1 MQYLRV
7 NNWETFQHYKD
18 RNPPWIKLH
27 RDLLRDYEFICLQDA
42 SKMQL
47 MLIWLLASQMDNKI
61 PADPLFIQSQLG
73 LKEAINLKELIDKGF
88 LVDDS
93 GVLAGCKQV
102 AIVETET
109 EAETYREETEKELS
123 VKKPKKSPMDLYIE
137 ISNFDNFWDA
147 YGKIGNKQQAIKS
160 YNKSIKEGASH
171 EEILGG
177 LTNYQSQCQ
186 ANNTE
191 QRFIKHAS
199 TWLNNRGWEDDYTIH
214 EPAANSGI
222 SAARAKMLNELG
234 LG

>member
-61 PADPLFIQSQLG
+61 PADPIFIQSQLG
-73 LKEAINLKELIDKGF
+73 LKEPINLKELIDKGF

-102 AIVETET
+102 AIVETE
-109 EAETYREETEKELS
+109 AETYREETEKELS
-123 VKKPKKSPMDLYIE
+123 VKKPKKSPMDLYMEIE
-137 ISNFDNFWDA
+137 NFNLFWNA
-147 YGKIGNKQQAIKS
+147 YGKIGNKQQATKS
-160 YNKSIKEGASH
+160 YNKAIKEGASH
-171 EEILGG
+171 EEILRGV
-177 LTNYQSQCQ
+177 NSYQSYCQ
-186 ANNTE
+186 ALRQE
-191 QRFIKHAS
+191 QRYIKHAS
-199 TWLNNRGWEDDYTIH
+199 TWLNNKGWEDDYTIH
-214 EPAANSGI
+214 ETANAGI
-222 SAARAKMLNELG
+222 SSARAKMLRDIG